1 MPDIRFVAGDLICS
15 TSKFYYRY
23 KVISPDFSALR
34 NSIPEKLVE
43 TKYCS
48 NFICCLNNP
57 LLHWEVIIQ
66 LSIKNLMKN
75 FTFWKHF
82 FYQIYFSQRFLPR
95 TYIIILAIRLYTVFL
110 LSSSDHLNT
119 EQTNR
124 NPTARLELLNF
135 RGEIP
140 SRTDLL
146 FLVIPRTQF
155 FNLWT
160 TKSFVDHPRI
170 YL

>member
-82 FYQIYFSQRFLPR
+82 FIK
-95 TYIIILAIRLYTVFL
+95 YISHSAFFHERILLFWQYDSI
-110 LSSSDHLNT
+110 LSSSYPVPTTWTQNR
-119 EQTNR
+119 QTVI
-124 NPTARLELLNF
+124 RLL
-135 RGEIP
+135 
-140 SRTDLL
+140 D
-146 FLVIPRTQF
+146 
-155 FNLWT
+155 
-160 TKSFVDHPRI
+160 
-170 YL
+170 